1 MKKGSEGY
9 AVAGYLVMSLREAKA
24 IAKREANAD
33 RRPIMVEDVATGKTV
48 AMVYPSRGNPSRRRN
63 PTRAARRLSAKK
75 AATDRRVATALAKYL
90 RAQNPGAKLAGAK
103 VQKLKG
109 GVLKITPVKM
119 NRRRR

>member
-1 MKKGSEGY
+1 MAVTVSSSGPRGAKTWEVRWKGGEYYGSADTAY
-9 AVAGYLVMSLREAKA
+9 A
-24 IAKREANAD
+24 AKRLAAQARAEEK
-33 RRPIMVEDVATGKTV
+33 RYYSK
-48 AMVYPSRGNPSRRRN
+48 YNPSRRRN
-63 PTRAARRLSAKK
+63 LSKLQQKVRAAKK
-75 AATDRRVATALAKYL
+75 ATDRRVATALAKYL